1 MLQRIGSSST
11 AVWAVLAAI
20 VLVVGLWRA
29 REAHVSGDELT
40 AVSLVALAGV
50 LVSPI
55 SWVHHA
61 VWIVP
66 VTGVLLGDGRVRA
79 RWIAWGGTMLLF
91 LADVPLWGRAGVP
104 LGPFRVVAENAF
116 VLAMLVLLVLL
127 PIERAEA
134 PIVLPDL
141 EAAEAPTHA

>member
-1 MLQRIGSSST
+1 M
-11 AVWAVLAAI
+11 
-20 VLVVGLWRA
+20 
-29 REAHVSGDELT
+29 SGDELA

-61 VWIVP
+61 GWIVP
-66 VTGVLLGDGRVRA
+66 VTGVLLGDGRTRG
-79 RWIAWGGTMLLF
+79 RWVAWGATMLLF

-104 LGPFRVVAENAF
+104 LGPFRIVAENAF
-116 VLAMLVLLVLL
+116 VLAMLALLVLL
-127 PIERAEA
+127 PIEREPE

-141 EAAEAPTHA
+141 KAAEAPAHA